1 MCVWVFAFPLAISCY
16 IQCMLVQVDLVPPS
30 SSLSFLWATKLIMMI
45 NSTFYLNNTSHAS
58 KFIYEI
64 TSLIA
69 ANNFSYASYNYV
81 NHFVII

>member
-1 MCVWVFAFPLAISCY
+1 
-16 IQCMLVQVDLVPPS
+16 
-30 SSLSFLWATKLIMMI
+30 MMI
-45 NSTFYLNNTSHAS
+45 NSTSYLNNTSHAS